1 MGGQLI
7 VDWDDAYSNASH
19 IADADVFPALWA
31 ARAAEFAADRRAC
44 GRAELDLR
52 YGEGERERL
61 DLFLTEGEPKGLA
74 VFVHGGYWMRF
85 DKSFW
90 SHLSAGA
97 LRRGWSVALPGY
109 ALAPAVRIAAI
120 APQIARAIAFAGARV
135 GGPIVLGGHSAG
147 GHLVARMACVTGPLA
162 APARRRLERVTPIS
176 GLFDLRPLLKTRLN
190 ETLRLDEAE
199 AAAESPALL
208 RPQPGLIVAA
218 WVGAQE
224 RPEFLRQSELIA
236 NIWSGLGVAA
246 KCVRVPGRHHY
257 DVIDDLSD
265 PDSALTAAFAP

>member
-1 MGGQLI
+1 MI

-19 IADADVFPALWA
+19 IAEADVFPALWA

-44 GRAELDLR
+44 GRAQLDLA
-52 YGEGERERL
+52 YGGGERERL
-61 DLFLTEGEPKGLA
+61 DLFLTEGQPKGLA

-97 LRRGWSVALPGY
+97 LRRGWSVAVPGY
-109 ALAPAVRIAAI
+109 ALAPAVRIADI
-120 APQIARAIAFAGARV
+120 APQIARAIAFVGARV
-135 GGPIVLGGHSAG
+135 AGPIVLGGHSAG
-147 GHLVARMACVTGPLA
+147 GHLVARMACITGPLA
-162 APARRRLERVTPIS
+162 APERRRLERVTPIS

-199 AAAESPALL
+199 AVAESPALM

-218 WVGAQE
+218 WVGAYE

-246 KCVRVPGRHHY
+246 KYVRVPGRHHY